1 MCIRDSLSSG
11 TVATARLGSG
21 TASSSVYLRGD
32 GTWAAVSAGAA
43 SSLDGL
49 ASTQFLRSDVSDSFS
64 GQLTST
70 SSADEKII
78 LSGSTNPYIRWQEST
93 TNKAYIQW
101 NSSGY
106 LEIVNQEDNSR
117 IKLQDNFVFTNDGWS
132 NTYKIWN
139 ESNDGS
145 GSGLDA
151 DTVDGIQAS
160 SFVRGDQDF
169 VLTKSSTWILYNN
182 LSDWAVRISNSNGT
196 NSNIYMLSLI
206 HI

>member
-1 MCIRDSLSSG
+1 M
-11 TVATARLGSG
+11 
-21 TASSSVYLRGD
+21 
-32 GTWAAVSAGAA
+32 
-43 SSLDGL
+43 DGL
-49 ASTQFLRSDVSDSFS
+49 ASNQFLRSDVSDSFS

-151 DTVDGIQAS
+151 DTVDGVQAAS
-160 SFVRGDQDF
+160 
-169 VLTKSSTWILYNN
+169 
-182 LSDWAVRISNSNGT
+182 
-196 NSNIYMLSLI
+196 IYREVESASATVGPVSYTHLRAHETREDLVWRVVV
-206 HI
+206 